1 MQKKLS
7 LKFIHIFVSSLLVIM
22 ALFFIGTQKPYI
34 KEIEAAELDHPAFS
48 FLQEGQY
55 ILDIIYENG
64 TGNRIIVYSKAISAP
79 ESDMAYTELAE
90 YEITEETDSNEYCNC
105 IFELLCSACNH
116 RIREISLANECFVY
130 VCHIPAYKS
139 ILQSRIGGKPC
150 YGVSSLATVGHL

>member
-55 ILDIIYENG
+55 ILDIIYEMG
-64 TGNRIIVYSKAISAP
+64 QETALLYIRKLSRTG
-79 ESDMAYTELAE
+79 E
-90 YEITEETDSNEYCNC
+90 
-105 IFELLCSACNH
+105 
-116 RIREISLANECFVY
+116 
-130 VCHIPAYKS
+130 
-139 ILQSRIGGKPC
+139 
-150 YGVSSLATVGHL
+150 

>member
-55 ILDIIYENG
+55 ILDITYENG

-90 YEITEETDSNEYCNC
+90 YEITEENGTVQ
-105 IFELLCSACNH
+105 ILLDLEQIGRASC
-116 RIREISLANECFVY
+116 RERV
-130 VCHIPAYKS
+130 
-139 ILQSRIGGKPC
+139 
-150 YGVSSLATVGHL
+150 